1 MIEPLTYFLLL
12 LKASLFS
19 TSGTGN
25 LPIVHQDLTER
36 GWADE
41 SQFAES
47 LAIGQISPG
56 PSGLWVIAIGYLTY
70 GLIGALL
77 ATVAITLPPLTVLL
91 FSMLYRRIGAH
102 PATAAFV
109 RGLTTCAISSFLI
122 VLGGLLVADG
132 GDLRSI
138 AIIGATI
145 ALGTTRWFS
154 PLPVIVLAGLAGVLL
169 YR

>member
-1 MIEPLTYFLLL
+1 MIDPLTYFLLL

-25 LPIVHQDLTER
+25 LPIVHQDLTVR

-41 SQFAES
+41 AQFAES

-56 PSGLWVIAIGYLTY
+56 PSGLWVIAIGYLSY
-70 GLIGALL
+70 GLLGALL

-91 FSMLYRRIGAH
+91 FSMLYQRIGSH

-109 RGLTTCAISSFLI
+109 RGLTTCAIGSFFL
-122 VLGGLLVADG
+122 VLGDLLIADG
-132 GDLRSI
+132 LDIRSI
-138 AIIGATI
+138 VIVAATI
-145 ALGTTRWFS
+145 GLGMTRWFS
-154 PLPVIVLAGLAGVLL
+154 PLPAIVLAGLAGILI